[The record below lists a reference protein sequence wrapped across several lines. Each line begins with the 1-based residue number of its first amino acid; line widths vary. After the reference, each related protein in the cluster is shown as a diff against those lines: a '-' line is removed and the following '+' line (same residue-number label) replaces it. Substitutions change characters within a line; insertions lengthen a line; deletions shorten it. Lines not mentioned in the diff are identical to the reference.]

1 MVIAYQLSLTIP
13 RSVNRSGKISI
24 PDAKP
29 TQGHEVRTP
38 SGFGAC
44 RPF

>member
-13 RSVNRSGKISI
+13 RSVNRSGKIPI

-29 TQGHEVRTP
+29 TQGHEVRTL

-44 RPF
+44 CLF